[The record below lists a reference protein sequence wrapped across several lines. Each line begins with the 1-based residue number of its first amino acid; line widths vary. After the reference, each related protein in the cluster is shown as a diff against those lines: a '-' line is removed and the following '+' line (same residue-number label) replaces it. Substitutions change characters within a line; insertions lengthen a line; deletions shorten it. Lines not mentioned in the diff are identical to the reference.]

1 MLLLLKITI
10 WRKLSRKSWS
20 ACGVRGGAEGSGRQS
35 TEQRT
40 KEEGCQAGEGAGT
53 LPAEGHPGAPRK
65 LGGIRGGHRM
75 GTSEMLGGE
84 RTGEAAGPAPREV
97 SPRTSVKDRESR
109 GGVGWVGGPL

>member
-1 MLLLLKITI
+1 MVY
-10 WRKLSRKSWS
+10 
-20 ACGVRGGAEGSGRQS
+20 AVGR
-35 TEQRT
+35 R
-40 KEEGCQAGEGAGT
+40 GAGGKAQNREPRRRAAKLGRGQGPCLQKGT
-53 LPAEGHPGAPRK
+53 QGPPRAEGHPGAPRK

-75 GTSEMLGGE
+75 GTSEILGGE